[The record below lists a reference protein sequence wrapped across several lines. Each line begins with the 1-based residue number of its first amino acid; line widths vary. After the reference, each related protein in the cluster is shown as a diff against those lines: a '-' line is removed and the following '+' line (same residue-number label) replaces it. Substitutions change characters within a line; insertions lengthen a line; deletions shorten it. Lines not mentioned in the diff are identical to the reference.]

1 MLFDP
6 RLVRKQLAFMLGR
19 QQVFL
24 ELEEGECED
33 SEDLTDIM
41 SNVHLNNNFLA
52 LGREVREGGGG
63 EGGREERKRERG
75 WGGGGICATFV
86 VSDLPSKFQIPPSS
100 SNSSAPSF
108 LSPPPLPSSTLQLD
122 IMEPK
127 LPEDIY
133 KTHLEHAREQH

>member
-1 MLFDP
+1 
-6 RLVRKQLAFMLGR
+6 MLGR

-33 SEDLTDIM
+33 TEDLTDIM

-52 LGREVREGGGG
+52 LGREVSGREGGGG
-63 EGGREERKRERG
+63 REGGREEGVRLLMVFE
-75 WGGGGICATFV
+75 I
-86 VSDLPSKFQIPPSS
+86 SDPPLPLFLPPSS
-100 SNSSAPSF
+100 
-108 LSPPPLPSSTLQLD
+108 SSTLQLD

-133 KTHLEHAREQH
+133 KTHLEHAREQHLVLW

>member
-52 LGREVREGGGG
+52 LGREVRKGGKREREVGEGGGG
-63 EGGREERKRERG
+63 GGD
-75 WGGGGICATFV
+75 CV
-86 VSDLPSKFQIPPSS
+86 
-100 SNSSAPSF
+100 
-108 LSPPPLPSSTLQLD
+108 
-122 IMEPK
+122 
-127 LPEDIY
+127 
-133 KTHLEHAREQH
+133 